1 MSKPKAITD
10 IQKGLFSIQ
19 DVGYK
24 NFQAKLMPTV
34 NPDKIIGVRAPELKK
49 YAKEY
54 CNSYKGDFYKEKNI
68 SKFLD
73 NLPHVFYE
81 EDNFHGLIIS
91 NIKDFDTVIS
101 LLDDFLPYVD
111 NWATCD
117 SLKPKI
123 FKKYPKELLPHIKR
137 WIKSKHTYE
146 VRFAISM
153 LMTFYLDENFDIKFA
168 KEVLKVDSEE
178 YYINMMIAWYFATAL
193 AKKYDAIIPIIESKT
208 MKKWIQNKTIQKAIE
223 SYRISDEQKT
233 YLKTLKIK

>member
-1 MSKPKAITD
+1 MAKIKAVTD
-10 IQKGLFSIQ
+10 IQKGLMSLQ
-19 DVGYK
+19 DVSYK
-24 NFQAKLMPTV
+24 AFHSKLMPTV

-54 CNSYKGDFYKEKNI
+54 CNSYKGEFYKEKNI
-68 SKFLD
+68 TNFLA
-73 NLPHVFYE
+73 NLPHLFYE

-123 FKKYPKELLPHIKR
+123 FKKYPKELLPHIRR

-193 AKKYDAIIPIIESKT
+193 AKKYDAIIPIIESKS
-208 MKKWIQNKTIQKAIE
+208 MKKWIQNKTIQKAVE

-233 YLKTLKIK
+233 YLKTWKIK

>member
-1 MSKPKAITD
+1 MPKLKAVTD
-10 IQKGLFSIQ
+10 IQKGLMSLQ
-19 DVGYK
+19 DEDYK
-24 NFQAKLMPTV
+24 AFHSKLMPTV
-34 NPDKIIGVRAPELKK
+34 NSDKIIGVRSPKLKK
-49 YAKEY
+49 FAKEY
-54 CNSYKGDFYKEKNI
+54 CNSFKGDFYKEKNI

-101 LLDDFLPYVD
+101 LLDDFLPYLD

-168 KEVLKVDSEE
+168 EEVLKVDSEE

-193 AKKYDAIIPIIESKT
+193 AKKYDAIIPIIESKS
-208 MKKWIQNKTIQKAIE
+208 MKKWIQNKTIQKAVE

>member
-1 MSKPKAITD
+1 MPKLKAVTD
-10 IQKGLFSIQ
+10 IQKGLMSLQ
-19 DVGYK
+19 DEGYK
-24 NFQAKLMPTV
+24 AFHSKLMPTV
-34 NPDKIIGVRAPELKK
+34 NSDKIIGVRSPKLKK
-49 YAKEY
+49 FAKEY
-54 CNSYKGDFYKEKNI
+54 CNSYKGDFYKEINI

-193 AKKYDAIIPIIESKT
+193 AKKYDAIIPIIESKS
-208 MKKWIQNKTIQKAIE
+208 MKKWIQNKTIQKAVE